1 VLSDGVVSYSIDGTL
16 LWEGELPDNF
26 DKIRFGLASV
36 VDTGMTQIVN
46 SLEIKTIDTETIDDE
61 IIEPEEI
68 IDEEEIIEP
77 EEIIDEETNGW
88 QSVND
93 KTVKCGDQTLTAE
106 NPKGYVE
113 DGKFI
118 NNAAWT
124 DGPHFYVTNQSWD
137 RMSDLE
143 INLVTTGFANTIIT
157 PVTAPNWHCGFEELK

>member
-1 VLSDGVVSYSIDGTL
+1 MGVVSYSIDGTL
-16 LWEGELPDNF
+16 LWEGELPSNF
-26 DKIRFGLASV
+26 DKIRFGLASI

-46 SLEIKTIDTETIDDE
+46 SLEIKTIDTETID
-61 IIEPEEI
+61 EEI
-68 IDEEEIIEP
+68 IDG
-77 EEIIDEETNGW
+77 ETDGW

-124 DGPHFYVTNQSWD
+124 DGPHFYVTDQSWD

-143 INLVTTGFANTIIT
+143 INLTTTGFANTIIT
-157 PVTAPNWHCGFEELK
+157 PVAAPNWHCG